1 MVKLALLRVN
11 GENKNMFGALTF
23 DREAVMDPD
32 TGKLLGTSI
41 NGILAVHDYIEEIH
55 TIESERYLLNDV
67 TVYKESFGSNE
78 YMILYHF
85 VADDL
90 EIKEDVLD
98 EDIKWL
104 IEEESIERE
113 IKDREWYH
121 AYAAREAYAEAEKL
135 AQKYKERE
143 EEENED

>member
-1 MVKLALLRVN
+1 MALIRVN
-11 GENKNMFGALTF
+11 KEDKNLFGALTF
-23 DREAVMDPD
+23 DREAVVDPD
-32 TGKLLGTSI
+32 TGKIIGSSI
-41 NGILAVHDYIEEIH
+41 NGILAIHDYIDDIYE
-55 TIESERYLLNDV
+55 IESERYLLKDV
-67 TVYKESFGSNE
+67 SVYKESFGTNE

-85 VADDL
+85 IADDL

>member
-1 MVKLALLRVN
+1 MALIRVN
-11 GENKNMFGALTF
+11 KEDKNLFGALTF

-32 TGKLLGTSI
+32 TGKIIGTSI
-41 NGILAVHDYIEEIH
+41 NGILAIHDYIDDIYE
-55 TIESERYLLNDV
+55 IESERYLLKNV
-67 TVYKESFGSNE
+67 SVYKESFGSNE

-85 VADDL
+85 IAEDL
-90 EIKEDVLD
+90 KIKEDMLD
-98 EDIKWL
+98 DDIKWL

-121 AYAAREAYAEAEKL
+121 AYALREAYAEAEKL

-143 EEENED
+143 EEENEN

>member
-1 MVKLALLRVN
+1 MALIRVN
-11 GENKNMFGALTF
+11 KEDKNLFGALTF

-32 TGKLLGTSI
+32 TGKIIGTSI
-41 NGILAVHDYIEEIH
+41 NGILAIHDYIDDIYE
-55 TIESERYLLNDV
+55 IESERYLLKNV
-67 TVYKESFGSNE
+67 SVYKESFGSNE

-85 VADDL
+85 IAEDL
-90 EIKEDVLD
+90 KIKEDMLD

-121 AYAAREAYAEAEKL
+121 AYALREAYAEAEKL
-135 AQKYKERE
+135 VQKYKERE
-143 EEENED
+143 EEENEDQ

>member
-1 MVKLALLRVN
+1 MALIRVN
-11 GENKNMFGALTF
+11 KEDKNLFGALTF
-23 DREAVMDPD
+23 DREAIVDPD
-32 TGKLLGTSI
+32 TGKIIGTSI
-41 NGILAVHDYIEEIH
+41 NGILAIHDYIDDIYE
-55 TIESERYLLNDV
+55 IESERYQLRNV
-67 TVYKESFGSNE
+67 SVYKESFGSNE

-85 VADDL
+85 IAEDL
-90 EIKEDVLD
+90 KIKEDVLN

-121 AYAAREAYAEAEKL
+121 AYALREAYAEAEKL

>member
-1 MVKLALLRVN
+1 MALIRVN
-11 GENKNMFGALTF
+11 GIEQNIFGALTF
-23 DREAVMDPD
+23 DREAIYED
-32 TGKLLGTSI
+32 GKFAGTII
-41 NGILAVHDYIEEIH
+41 NGILAIHDYVEEIFK
-55 TIESERYLLNDV
+55 IESERYILHNV

-85 VADDL
+85 TAEDL
-90 EIKEDVLD
+90 EIKDDLLD

-121 AYAAREAYAEAEKL
+121 AYALREAYAEAEKL

-143 EEENED
+143 EGNNED

>member
-41 NGILAVHDYIEEIH
+41 NGILAIHDYIEEIH

-85 VADDL
+85 IADDL
-90 EIKEDVLD
+90 
-98 EDIKWL
+98 
-104 IEEESIERE
+104 E

>member
-1 MVKLALLRVN
+1 MALIRVN
-11 GENKNMFGALTF
+11 KEDKNLFGALTF
-23 DREAVMDPD
+23 DREAIVDPD
-32 TGKLLGTSI
+32 TGKIIGTSI
-41 NGILAVHDYIEEIH
+41 NGILAIHDYIDDIYE
-55 TIESERYLLNDV
+55 IESERYQLRNV
-67 TVYKESFGSNE
+67 SVYKESFGSNE

-85 VADDL
+85 IAEDL
-90 EIKEDVLD
+90 KIKEDMIN

-121 AYAAREAYAEAEKL
+121 AYAARDAYAEAEKL
-135 AQKYKERE
+135 VKKYEERE

>member
-1 MVKLALLRVN
+1 MALIRVN
-11 GENKNMFGALTF
+11 DNNNNLFGALTF
-23 DREAVMDPD
+23 DREALYEN
-32 TGKLLGTSI
+32 GKFAGTSI
-41 NGILAVHDYIEEIH
+41 TGILAIHDYVEEIYK
-55 TIESERYLLNDV
+55 IESERYVLNDV
-67 TVYKESFGSNE
+67 TVFKESFGSNE

-85 VADDL
+85 VAEEL

-104 IEEESIERE
+104 IDEENIERE
-113 IKDREWYH
+113 IKSREWYH
-121 AYAAREAYAEAEKL
+121 AYAAREAYAEADKL